1 MKKFCLL
8 SMALFATASAWGQ
21 AVLGYDFAVTQG
33 EFHSLVTEPQ
43 ESTTYLDLS
52 AVTDMTETAF
62 TPDGI
67 VTSEDID
74 VTGFDLGFTVNFNG
88 TECDH
93 FVIYGLGVVQ
103 LGGETISLLTTGDGW
118 TITQGLVN
126 GLMCYNNTCTAL
138 ADETKIIY
146 RISGEAPNRKL
157 TVEYNQIG
165 LKEAWWADEWAHLI
179 TYQISICED
188 GTISYCFEEF
198 DAGEENYKF
207 YVGLTGNMSE
217 YITLSGNSLDEGV
230 VSTNASTVS
239 VNKIAAGK
247 TVTLTPPSDC
257 AAPAAQPTNL
267 QLTSTSNKVNGMFD
281 PSEDADHYLIVYT
294 DGSEMTATPEDGMT
308 YAQGDEI
315 GNAKVWKYT
324 TDTDF
329 EVHNQPGGTAYKF
342 YIFGANSYC
351 SNGPVYLNAAPLT
364 LDISTK
370 PASPAALS
378 ATPSGLNSIKVN
390 VTGNEA
396 GDNILVV
403 YNSELLRDMYG
414 DHALIGTISGI
425 YNTGDEIEGGGKVAY
440 AGPATE
446 EIVVEG
452 LEPSTAY
459 HFMAYCYNDQAEYST
474 DVVREQSSTYITVP
488 FETDFSDCMV
498 YEVNAAGWTTNEDTG
513 FRLNTMNYVTGG
525 NEYQYSCNFTSS
537 AADGIINWAQM
548 PPVVIEK
555 SHAIMTLEYT
565 MYSVLN
571 RFSKEAYNSWAEND
585 VFAIQASTDGGE
597 TWENVAAHTTSN
609 HPEIAEM
616 TDFVNLQADFTPY
629 TGKTIL
635 VRVYWETYN
644 PSGWGAYLVINSIK
658 FEQGELTATPTLS
671 VGDITHN
678 TAKLSWIGTQDSY
691 EIKFGKVGEEPT
703 LYTDVTGSE
712 LVMTDLDFSTDYSA
726 TIRGVAGEG
735 DYSEWS
741 EPVSFTTANY
751 PDCVAPT
758 DLEANIDNFAEDK
771 SAVLSWV
778 AADDH
783 LSWEVRYRK
792 SSDSEY
798 TYVSDLTETTTTL
811 TELDEETAYLW
822 SVRAACTY
830 DRTTVWSAQS
840 RFETPQCSGLS
851 ALSAKNIIVRGN
863 NGYVN
868 ILNGPAA
875 LIDFV
880 EVYDA
885 AGQLM
890 KRVEV
895 GSTDNVM
902 IPVSKNHGVYMVTV
916 GLNKKTTTYKV
927 VL

>member
-1 MKKFCLL
+1 MKKLCLL
-8 SMALFATASAWGQ
+8 TLALLATAPSWGQ

-33 EFHSLVTEPQ
+33 EYHPLGEGATL
-43 ESTTYLDLS
+43 LDMS
-52 AVTDMTETAF
+52 AVTDLKETAF
-62 TPDGI
+62 TPSGI
-67 VTSEDID
+67 VTSENID
-74 VTGFDLGFTVNFNG
+74 VTGFDLGFTVNYNG
-88 TECDH
+88 TDCDH
-93 FVIYGLGVVQ
+93 FVVYGLGVVQ
-103 LGGETISLLTTGDGW
+103 LGGETITLLSDGDSW
-118 TITQGLVN
+118 TITRGLVN
-126 GLMCYNNTCTAL
+126 GLMCYNNGCVAPT
-138 ADETKIIY
+138 ENTKILY
-146 RISGEAPNRKL
+146 KVSGEAPNRVL
-157 TVEYNQIG
+157 TVEYQQLG
-165 LKEAWWADEWAHLI
+165 LTAYWWDDEPQHEI
-179 TYQISICED
+179 TYQISLKED

-198 DAGEENYKF
+198 DAGEEEYRF
-207 YVGLTGNMSE
+207 YIGVTGNYDE
-217 YITLSGNSLDEGV
+217 YLTLSGSSIDEGV
-230 VSTNASTVS
+230 PSTNGSS
-239 VNKIAAGK
+239 VTINKIPGGK

-257 AAPAAQPTNL
+257 AAPSAQPTDL
-267 QLTSTSNKVNGMFD
+267 VVTSTSKQIDGSFTAVD
-281 PSEDADHYLIVYT
+281 DADHYLIVYT
-294 DGSEMTATPEDGMT
+294 DGSDMTVAPEDGT
-308 YAQGDEI
+308 AYAKGDVI
-315 GNAKVWKYT
+315 GNATVVDYT

-329 EVHNQPGGTAYKF
+329 TLYNQPGGTAYKF
-342 YIFGANSYC
+342 YIFGANSFC

-364 LDISTK
+364 LEVSTK
-370 PASPAALS
+370 PAAPAALS
-378 ATPSGLNSIKVN
+378 ATPTSLNSVTVN

-403 YNSELLRDMYG
+403 YNSELERSMYG
-414 DHALIGTISGI
+414 DHALIGEISGI
-425 YNTGDEIEGGGKVAY
+425 YNTGDEIFGGGKVAY

-446 EIVVEG
+446 EIVVDG
-452 LEPSTAY
+452 LDPSTAY
-459 HFMAYCYNDQAEYST
+459 HFMAYCYNDQGEYST
-474 DVVREQSSTYITVP
+474 VLVTAQSSTYITVP
-488 FETDFSDCMV
+488 FETDFSNCVV
-498 YEVNAAGWTTNEDTG
+498 YQANAAGWTTNEGTN
-513 FRLNTMNYVTGG
+513 FRLNTMNYITGG

-537 AADGIINWAQM
+537 AAEGKINWAQM

-565 MYSVLN
+565 MYSVLS
-571 RFSKEAYNSWAEND
+571 RFSMEAYNSWAEND

-597 TWENVAAHTTSN
+597 TWENVAAHTTTN

-644 PSGWGAYLVINSIK
+644 PSGWGAYLVINGIK
-658 FEQGELTATPTLS
+658 LEQGELTATPVLS
-671 VGDITHN
+671 VGDVTHN
-678 TAKLSWIGTQDSY
+678 SAKLSWIGTQDNY
-691 EIKFGKVGEEPT
+691 EISFGKVGEEPAI
-703 LYTDVTGSE
+703 YEATGSE
-712 LVMTDLDFSTDYSA
+712 LVMTDLDFSTDYTA

-741 EPVSFTTANY
+741 EPVNFTTANY
-751 PDCVAPT
+751 PNCVAPT

-792 SSDSEY
+792 STDSEY

-811 TELDEETAYLW
+811 TELEDETAYIW

-851 ALSAKNIIVRGN
+851 ALSAKAIAVRGN
-863 NGYVN
+863 NGYINV
-868 ILNGPAA
+868 LNGAAA
-875 LIDFV
+875 LIEYV

-885 AGQLM
+885 AGQLV

-902 IPVSKNHGVYMVTV
+902 IPVCKNHGVYMVTV
-916 GLNKKTTTYKV
+916 GFAKKTATYKV